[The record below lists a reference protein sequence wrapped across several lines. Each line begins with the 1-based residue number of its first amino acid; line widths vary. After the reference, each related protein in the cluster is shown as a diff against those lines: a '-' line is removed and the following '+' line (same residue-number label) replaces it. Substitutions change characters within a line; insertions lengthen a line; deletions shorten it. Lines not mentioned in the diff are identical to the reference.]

1 MSGSKYL
8 VDTNIILYILSGNEV
23 LANHLHLKNL
33 YASVITEIELLSYKN
48 IKAKEEKAIGSF
60 LSEFRIINIDETIKN
75 HAIWLR
81 KDYGL
86 KLPDC
91 IVAAT
96 AISLQLM
103 FITADKQFRQID
115 RLLLELYEP

>member
-8 VDTNIILYILSGNEV
+8 VDTNIILYIFSGNKV
-23 LANHLHLKNL
+23 LANHLHLKNF
-33 YASVITEIELLSYKN
+33 YASVISEIELLSYKT
-48 IKAKEEKAIGSF
+48 ITGKEEKAIRSF
-60 LSEFRIINIDETIKN
+60 LSEFGIITIDETIKE
-75 HAIWLR
+75 AIMLR

-91 IVAAT
+91 IMAAT
-96 AISLQLM
+96 AISLELI
-103 FITADKQFRQID
+103 FVTAGKQFRQIN